1 MKKTRVILVTGFLG
15 AGKTTVMRNLID
27 ITKTMEQIK
36 IGVIINEFGK
46 INVDAQT
53 LNEDGFEITEI
64 NNGSIFCKCLEG
76 TFVDHI
82 VKLKSYNLDYLFVES
97 SGLSDP
103 SNMESIMN
111 HVNKLSGDSFSY
123 SGIFCVVDAK
133 YFPKLRKSLVTVE
146 KQVLSAS
153 IILINKTDLVDAN
166 DLEKV
171 VTSVNKINPFARIIT
186 SLYGK
191 LPGDILFSHINTI
204 TPQDITSFNTP
215 GNRPD
220 IILLKFSGVIDD
232 DFIRNFIKYL
242 GDDILRLKGFAKF
255 SDSFY
260 HIEAVGNE
268 YSSEVTEQNRSI
280 TELVVIPFPNI
291 SIRNKVTDYLS
302 KYPGWDFEVI

>member
-1 MKKTRVILVTGFLG
+1 MKKTKVILVTGFLG
-15 AGKTTVMRNLID
+15 AGKTTVMRNLIE
-27 ITKTMEQIK
+27 IAKNMPQNR

-53 LNEDGFEITEI
+53 INDDGFEITQI

-82 VKLKSYNLDYLFVES
+82 VKLKSYDLDYLFVES

-103 SNMESIMN
+103 SNMESIMS
-111 HVNKLSGDSFSY
+111 HVNKLSNDAFLY

-133 YFPKLRKSLVTVE
+133 YFPKLQKSLVTVE

-153 IILINKTDLVDAN
+153 IILINKTDLVDAS

-171 VTSVNKINPFARIIT
+171 VTSINKINPFARTIT
-186 SLYGK
+186 SVYGK
-191 LPGDILFSHINTI
+191 LPEDILFSQINSI
-204 TPQDITSFNTP
+204 TPKDINSYNTP

-220 IILLKFSGVIDD
+220 IILLKSSGIIDD
-232 DFIRNFIKYL
+232 DFIKDFIKHL
-242 GDDILRLKGFAKF
+242 GDDILRLKGFARF
-255 SDSFY
+255 DDGIF

-268 YSSEVTEQNRSI
+268 YSSEKIQIEKSDTQ
-280 TELVVIPFPNI
+280 LVVIPFPNI
-291 SIRNKVTDYLS
+291 SIRDKVTKYLS
-302 KYPGWDFEVI
+302 DYPGWNFEII

>member
-1 MKKTRVILVTGFLG
+1 MKKTKVILITGFLG
-15 AGKTTVMRNLID
+15 AGKTTVMRNLIN
-27 ITKTMEQIK
+27 ITKSMDQIK

-82 VKLKSYNLDYLFVES
+82 VKLKSYGLDYLFVES

-111 HVNKLSGDSFSY
+111 HVNKLSNDAFLY
-123 SGIFCVVDAK
+123 AGILCVVDAK
-133 YFPKLRKSLVTVE
+133 YFPKLQKSLVTVE

-153 IILINKTDLVDAN
+153 IILINKTDIVEEN

-171 VTSVNKINPFARIIT
+171 VTSVNKLNPLARVIT
-186 SLYGK
+186 SSYGK

-204 TPQDITSFNTP
+204 TPQDITSLNTP

-220 IILLKFSGVIDD
+220 IILLQSSGVIND
-232 DFIRNFIKYL
+232 DFVRNFILYL

-255 SDSFY
+255 SDGFY

-268 YSSEVTEQNRSI
+268 YSSERVEQNRTLS
-280 TELVVIPFPNI
+280 ELVVIPFPNI
-291 SIRNKVTDYLS
+291 SIRDKVSAYLS
-302 KYPGWDFEVI
+302 NYSGWDFEII